1 MSIIKFRTSFGGA
14 AIAGVVVFASAAF
27 AADPSVDAM
36 RPLSGP
42 TAGAPSE
49 ASRSF
54 QRDIEHAPSLT
65 ERFGLPAI
73 SGPIPPILP
82 PARQQPVFDTPD
94 NAWPPAI
101 NRARRTGEPEG

>member
-1 MSIIKFRTSFGGA
+1 MSSLISRSRFGVASF
-14 AIAGVVVFASAAF
+14 AGVLLCASAF
-27 AADPSVDAM
+27 AADPLFDTM

-54 QRDIEHAPSLT
+54 QRDIERSPSIAQ
-65 ERFGLPAI
+65 RFGLPSV

-82 PARQQPVFDTPD
+82 PAREQPVFDTPD
-94 NAWPPAI
+94 NAWPPAV
-101 NRARRTGEPEG
+101 NRASAIR